1 MIQRML
7 PGLGINSKE
16 EAVTV
21 LPFLLLLYAVLAA
34 TYAVAVFSIDALR
47 DPLRMALFTALM
59 AMHALLHAF
68 SPRLRAAAQ
77 LDEGWPWL
85 VAYLSGQGLLLLA
98 MSALAGGQGILIG
111 LYIALTGEAI
121 AITWPNARA
130 TALVVLACLVLLILS
145 GILSTNLEFLAGWLP
160 TVALLAAFAFAI
172 SFLYVELHRSSDSA
186 RLLQQELDL
195 ARQRQQIYA
204 TLAEDLSIAQ
214 RQLCLAEEL
223 QDELTGSLAD
233 MVRRLEAASD
243 AHEDGDSE
251 NEPTVYK
258 SWVLEQAQATFR
270 LAERASQA
278 LQPVPREPG
287 SLIDTLIKQV
297 DRFTTSTGIQAA
309 LEVDDLEADVP
320 PDLVTGVQRIVQES
334 LANIALHAQASQ
346 VSIQV
351 QTGEDELKVVVQ
363 DNGRGFNVAESMLQ
377 PDSHGLSD
385 MHARARRIGGHLRL
399 ESIPGSGTRLVLTLR
414 L

>member
-98 MSALAGGQGILIG
+98 MSALAGGQGILLG

-223 QDELTGSLAD
+223 QDELTGSMAD

>member
-1 MIQRML
+1 M
-7 PGLGINSKE
+7 
-16 EAVTV
+16 
-21 LPFLLLLYAVLAA
+21 
-34 TYAVAVFSIDALR
+34 
-47 DPLRMALFTALM
+47 
-59 AMHALLHAF
+59 
-68 SPRLRAAAQ
+68 
-77 LDEGWPWL
+77 
-85 VAYLSGQGLLLLA
+85 
-98 MSALAGGQGILIG
+98 
-111 LYIALTGEAI
+111 
-121 AITWPNARA
+121 
-130 TALVVLACLVLLILS
+130 
-145 GILSTNLEFLAGWLP
+145 
-160 TVALLAAFAFAI
+160 
-172 SFLYVELHRSSDSA
+172 
-186 RLLQQELDL
+186 QQELDL